1 MTKDILTL
9 KEWIKR
15 IAINLIGLFI
25 LSFGATLGIICGL
38 GASPFDVLQV
48 GMTNYLPITIGQAS
62 QIIALIFLIYTWS
75 KGVIPGIGTIL
86 NVIFV
91 GGFIDLI
98 FTFGIQTPET
108 LLFKF
113 VMLFLSIVFAGFGIV
128 LSLKAKI
135 GVGTRD
141 SFMEYLVTVTNK
153 NVNKIRSTIEI
164 CVFFLGMMLGGPIG
178 IGSIITA
185 LTLGNM
191 ITFCAK
197 ILNYDFDINNHY
209 TFNDIVNVHK
219 NRAISE

>member
-1 MTKDILTL
+1 MTKTTLTM
-9 KEWIKR
+9 KEWLQR
-15 IAINLIGLFI
+15 ITINMIGLFV
-25 LSFGATLGIICGL
+25 LSLGATLGIICGL

-86 NVIFV
+86 NVILV

-108 LLFKF
+108 VLFKF
-113 VMLFLSIVFAGFGIV
+113 VMLFLSIALAGFGIV
-128 LSLKAKI
+128 LSLKARI

-141 SFMEYLVTVTNK
+141 SFMEYLVTATNK
-153 NVNKIRSTIEI
+153 DVNKIRSIIEV
-164 CVFFLGMMLGGPIG
+164 CVFFLGMLLGGPIG

-185 LTLGNM
+185 LTLGHM
-191 ITFCAK
+191 ITFWAK
-197 ILNYDFDINNHY
+197 VLNYDFDVNNHY
-209 TFNDIVNVHK
+209 TFNDIVNVYK
-219 NRAISE
+219 GKVVS